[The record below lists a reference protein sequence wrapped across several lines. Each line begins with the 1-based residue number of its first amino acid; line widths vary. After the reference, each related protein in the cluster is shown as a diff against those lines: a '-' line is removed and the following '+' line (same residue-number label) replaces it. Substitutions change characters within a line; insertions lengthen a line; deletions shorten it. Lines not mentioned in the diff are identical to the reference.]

1 MEDVAFDPEVGVTAD
16 LVDVVAKQ
24 LVASWCA
31 TSTPTQLSTLREGR
45 PAIPAELDR
54 ALLVDLASRS
64 QGVHLSDEVRQHLR
78 DRFWV
83 HVGRV
88 RME

>member
-1 MEDVAFDPEVGVTAD
+1 MTAEQRT
-16 LVDVVAKQ
+16 A
-24 LVASWCA
+24 
-31 TSTPTQLSTLREGR
+31 LREAH

-64 QGVHLSDEVRQHLR
+64 QGAHLSDEARQHLR

-83 HVGRV
+83 HVARV